1 MCIRD
6 SEQTLQDV
14 TESAL
19 RGVVGTSTL
28 ASLIG
33 ERREEIP
40 ARTIDELQ
48 DTLNGYGAGLT
59 VTSININRVNYPSA
73 VEEAVADT
81 QRARNDGDRY
91 QQEAEGYANDIVP
104 RARGQAQQILQDA
117 EAYRERVIADAE
129 GQAARFEALLTEY
142 QKAPRVTRD
151 RLYIE
156 AVEQVYGDSAKVL
169 IDTDGSGNLL
179 MLPLS
184 EIMRNSGIQI
194 PSVSPSGSSASQGRQ
209 QTDSNSESNSARER
223 RTRQ

>member
-1 MCIRD
+1 M
-6 SEQTLQDV
+6 
-14 TESAL
+14 
-19 RGVVGTSTL
+19 
-28 ASLIG
+28 
-33 ERREEIP
+33 
-40 ARTIDELQ
+40 
-48 DTLNGYGAGLT
+48 
-59 VTSININRVNYPSA
+59 
-73 VEEAVADT
+73 
-81 QRARNDGDRY
+81 
-91 QQEAEGYANDIVP
+91 
-104 RARGQAQQILQDA
+104 QDA